1 MGIVCHRLDHSGRMD
16 DFADP
21 RVSRIEKK
29 AFQEIVKKHFNE
41 SNGAQNTFRHE
52 DRTVS

>member
-29 AFQEIVKKHFNE
+29 AFQEIEKKHLK